1 MMDRLC
7 TRITESARING
18 RHFIWRTLA
27 ASVILLASVAA
38 GLGLVAMSEMAIP
51 FEGNLHIAGIFALIG
66 ALIAVVMVILMRAMI
81 LRRLIGGLDR
91 MDAVAGTSGQQGR
104 RLALRLEFEQLE
116 ERLAGFLDERRD
128 SVLGQERERLLAVSR
143 YGWYMLPDQLERILD
158 DETSVNLRG
167 KSKDCVQ
174 VYLFVPGLSRM
185 VLGRDDDS
193 GSSVQTALFIK
204 KFLGKVQMLARSS
217 GMMLGV
223 FSLDV
228 SLLLADAPFAGK
240 QSVRKR
246 LPGLCKKWLAQ
257 CAALCEEAGMDG
269 INPVCF
275 CTYDEISW
283 ARVQS
288 GSRTGFMLEPAVLQG
303 VSGCI
308 RDLNASGLWLSRSFC
323 EHAAIHTED
332 VPNLVER
339 VPGAWFSLE

>member
-1 MMDRLC
+1 MDRLC

-38 GLGLVAMSEMAIP
+38 GLGLVAMSGMGIP
-51 FEGNLHIAGIFALIG
+51 FEGNLHIAGIFAVIG
-66 ALIAVVMVILMRAMI
+66 ALIAVVMVVLMRAMI
-81 LRRLIGGLDR
+81 LGRLIGGLDR

-143 YGWYMLPDQLERILD
+143 YGWFMPQDQLERILD
-158 DETSVNLRG
+158 DETSATLKG
-167 KSKDCVQ
+167 KSKECVQ

-185 VLGRDDDS
+185 VLGREEDTGS
-193 GSSVQTALFIK
+193 GAQAASFLK
-204 KFLGKVQMLARSS
+204 KYLGKVQMLARSS

-228 SLLLADAPFAGK
+228 SVLLADVPFAGK

-257 CAALCEEAGMDG
+257 CVAVCEEAGLEG
-269 INPVCF
+269 VTPVCL
-275 CTYDEISW
+275 CTYDGISW

-288 GSRTGFMLEPAVLQG
+288 GSRIGFMIEPGVLQSL
-303 VSGCI
+303 SGCI
-308 RDLNASGLWLSRSFC
+308 RDQNAAGLWLSKSFC
-323 EHAAIHTED
+323 EHAAIHKDE

-339 VPGAWFSLE
+339 ASGEWYSLE